1 MTKSVY
7 IKIDPT
13 DLESLKHDK
22 YKICFA
28 KKVANT
34 YDVVWQSYDK
44 FLAGNTFSWIPMY
57 QLFAT
62 NTFSGGV
69 QVRADTDPVSITLGE
84 QATLDDAG
92 ALGPAVSG
100 GPTDSI
106 TLKNNY
112 GLIHPGLNSVSIGLD
127 GVQNTTPIYVAPLA
141 MEPGIDI
148 LTPVDMVQVWFQQ
161 DIQTSTMIS
170 SAVSNPVEIDL
181 TTMDSAS
188 RLYSNGIWSTIAGDA
203 VADPASFVTMTVAVV
218 GSITAALLAVKLGT
232 YLTSVYNV
240 FSVNVNATAGIFTI
254 SYKDKPGLS
263 TAQRR
268 HLTLLKTTPA
278 MADQLVAYT
287 MQGLASLGLSFTTI
301 SVKATT

>member
-69 QVRADTDPVSITLGE
+69 QVRADADPVSITLGE

-106 TLKNNY
+106 TLKNPSRPEQRLDRTRRRSKHDPDLRGAPRHGTRHRHTY
-112 GLIHPGLNSVSIGLD
+112 PG
-127 GVQNTTPIYVAPLA
+127 
-141 MEPGIDI
+141 
-148 LTPVDMVQVWFQQ
+148 
-161 DIQTSTMIS
+161 
-170 SAVSNPVEIDL
+170 
-181 TTMDSAS
+181 
-188 RLYSNGIWSTIAGDA
+188 
-203 VADPASFVTMTVAVV
+203 
-218 GSITAALLAVKLGT
+218 
-232 YLTSVYNV
+232 
-240 FSVNVNATAGIFTI
+240 
-254 SYKDKPGLS
+254 
-263 TAQRR
+263 
-268 HLTLLKTTPA
+268 
-278 MADQLVAYT
+278 
-287 MQGLASLGLSFTTI
+287 
-301 SVKATT
+301 